1 MMWLKALQ
9 VGDSLLVFSLS
20 GERRDPFQVAERANM
35 GSGDELVT
43 IVDEENNEVGVLP
56 RKKMRAGR
64 LPHRA
69 TYILVFNSQDELYV
83 QKRTQTKDVF
93 PGYYD
98 VAAGGVVLAGESY
111 EEGAVR
117 ELEEELGIRGT
128 PLTELFDFF
137 YENESIRLW
146 GRAFSCVYDGNLVLQ
161 EEEIES
167 GTFMKVD
174 EVLRLAEK
182 EPFTPDCLYVL
193 QRYLGVSM

>member
-1 MMWLKALQ
+1 
-9 VGDSLLVFSLS
+9 
-20 GERRDPFQVAERANM
+20 M
-35 GSGDELVT
+35 GSADEVVI
-43 IVDEENNEVGVLP
+43 IVDEENNEVGAVP
-56 RKKMRAGR
+56 RWEMRAGR

-69 TYILVFNSQDELYV
+69 TYILVFNSQGELCV

-117 ELEEELGIRGT
+117 ELAEELGIRGT
-128 PLTELFDFF
+128 PLARLFDFY
-137 YENESIRLW
+137 YENKYIRLW

-174 EVLRLAEK
+174 EVQRLAET
-182 EPFTPDCLYVL
+182 EPFTPDCLHVL
-193 QRYLGVSM
+193 RRHLGTRK